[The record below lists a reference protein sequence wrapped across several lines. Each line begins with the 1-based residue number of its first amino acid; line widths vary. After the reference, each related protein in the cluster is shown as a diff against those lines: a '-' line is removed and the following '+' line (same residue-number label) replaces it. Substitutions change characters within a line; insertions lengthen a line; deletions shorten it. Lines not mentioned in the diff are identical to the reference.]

1 MFFPLHCTFHQRGKE
16 IRQEEYERKE
26 NQEELLV
33 KICCYCSVAKSC
45 PTLYDPMDCKMPGF
59 PVLHYLPAFAQTHV
73 HWISD
78 AIQPSHPLSPSSPLA
93 FNLSQHQGF
102 FFPVSWLF
110 TWGSQSIGA
119 LASASVLPM
128 SIQGWFPLGLT
139 GLISLLSKGL
149 SRVFSSTTVQKHQFF
164 VYQTYKLWDRGRG
177 SHQRCLSRCVWKV

>member
-33 KICCYCSVAKSC
+33 KICCYCSVAKSW

-93 FNLSQHQGF
+93 FNLSQHQGLF
-102 FFPVSWLF
+102 QWAALCSKWPKYWSFNFSISPSKEYSLLIFFRIDWFDLLAVQGTLIYIPSFLDFFP
-110 TWGSQSIGA
+110 I
-119 LASASVLPM
+119 
-128 SIQGWFPLGLT
+128 
-139 GLISLLSKGL
+139 
-149 SRVFSSTTVQKHQFF
+149 
-164 VYQTYKLWDRGRG
+164 
-177 SHQRCLSRCVWKV
+177 

>member
-59 PVLHYLPAFAQTHV
+59 PVLHCLPAFAQTHV

-102 FFPVSWLF
+102 FSSELAVHLRQPKYWSFSF
-110 TWGSQSIGA
+110 SI
-119 LASASVLPM
+119 SPSNEY
-128 SIQGWFPLGLT
+128 S
-139 GLISLLSKGL
+139 GLISFRIDWFDLLAVQGTLKSLLQYHSSKASIL
-149 SRVFSSTTVQKHQFF
+149 RIPNI
-164 VYQTYKLWDRGRG
+164 
-177 SHQRCLSRCVWKV
+177 